1 MKKVVLV
8 AAILVVLVVAILIL
22 GMTAYAQQYS
32 VDVSRLIEARVT
44 RIVDGDTIEVTWNAG
59 SIRVRLIGV
68 NCPEESQYYYQ
79 EATQFTAEMVANK
92 TVWLELD
99 IGMYDKYNRLL
110 AYVWLSKPA
119 SIVTQEFIEQN
130 MLNAMLLLNGYA
142 QVMTIA
148 PNVKYSNLFA
158 LLQRTARLSQ
168 RGLWNTNSSNANSG
182 SVVIVYITSTGTKY
196 HCDGCRYLSKSK
208 IPITL
213 EEAKKRG
220 YEPCS
225 VCNPPK

>member
-8 AAILVVLVVAILIL
+8 VTILTLGLI
-22 GMTAYAQQYS
+22 AYAQQYS
-32 VDVSRLIEARVT
+32 VDVSKLIEASVT
-44 RIVDGDTIEVTWNAG
+44 RIVDGNTIEVTWNAG

-142 QVMTIA
+142 QVMTVA

-158 LLQRTARLSQ
+158 LLQRNARMAQ
-168 RGLWNTNSSNANSG
+168 RGLWNTNSSNTNSSNTNSG
-182 SVVIVYITSTGTKY
+182 SAVIVYITSTGKKY
-196 HCDGCRYLSKSK
+196 HRDGCRYLSQNK
-208 IPITL
+208 IPIAL

>member
-1 MKKVVLV
+1 MKKLLLV
-8 AAILVVLVVAILIL
+8 IFALTVGLLV
-22 GMTAYAQQYS
+22 YAENYT
-32 VDVSRLIEARVT
+32 VNVTKLIEATVVRV
-44 RIVDGDTIEVTWNAG
+44 IDGDTIEVIWTTDVVK
-59 SIRVRLIGV
+59 VRLIGV
-68 NCPEESQYYYQ
+68 NCPEESQYYYY

-119 SIVTQEFIEQN
+119 SVVTQEFIEQN

-142 QVMTIA
+142 QVMTVA

-158 LLQRTARLSQ
+158 LLQRTARLAQ
-168 RGLWNTNSSNANSG
+168 RGLWNTSSSSTDSSSA
-182 SVVIVYITSTGTKY
+182 VIVYITDTGNKY
-196 HCDGCRYLSKSK
+196 HRDGCRYLSQSK

-220 YEPCS
+220 YEPCT
-225 VCNPPK
+225 VCNPPR